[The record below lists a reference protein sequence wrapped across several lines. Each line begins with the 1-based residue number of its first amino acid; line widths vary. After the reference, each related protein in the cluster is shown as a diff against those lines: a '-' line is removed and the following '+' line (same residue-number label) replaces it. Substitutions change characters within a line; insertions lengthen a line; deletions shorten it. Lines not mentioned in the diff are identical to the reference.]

1 MQVIFYTLLIY
12 PLESIIEIIYL
23 IAFKILQENAGGAI
37 IVISLCVN
45 LFTLPIYSLA
55 EKRQNKERALQKK
68 LKAKVDDIKAVFTG
82 DECYMILS
90 TYYRQDNYHPR

>member
-55 EKRQNKERALQKK
+55 EKRQNKEREEEG
-68 LKAKVDDIKAVFTG
+68 VG
-82 DECYMILS
+82 
-90 TYYRQDNYHPR
+90 